1 MCNGWHFYIQRFT
14 FTFNG
19 WHFYI
24 QRFTFTFNGWHFRST
39 NCNLPNLI
47 IWSSNFARTIER
59 FFDAAKA
66 KSNMC
71 EEGMAI
77 DRAMIFRY
85 KISRIL
91 SNVILGQFLFE
102 NEKQPFENWVSDVW
116 KLNGK
121 LFRFIHSWGDIH
133 LLHTKKN
140 CFEKADPKTPTLTC
154 AQNLCV
160 EETCQL
166 KN

>member
-1 MCNGWHFYIQRFT
+1 MVDIFIFSDSHLYSTVDI
-14 FTFNG
+14 FTFNSS
-19 WHFYI
+19 HLHSMVDIFV
-24 QRFTFTFNGWHFRST
+24 Q
-39 NCNLPNLI
+39 
-47 IWSSNFARTIER
+47 WSSNFARAIER
-59 FFDAAKA
+59 LFNAAKA
-66 KSNMC
+66 NSNMC
-71 EEGMAI
+71 QKGMAI

-121 LFRFIHSWGDIH
+121 LFRFIYSWGGIH
-133 LLHTKKN
+133 LLNTKKFF
-140 CFEKADPKTPTLTC
+140 FEKTDPKIPFIDMRSKL
-154 AQNLCV
+154 LCGKSFY
-160 EETCQL
+160 QL